1 LASRLRRYPWR
12 HLRVD
17 SLGVFRVFESFSIF
31 QSKDDPETELC
42 FQSSVILKT
51 VIEEAAKRPISFLG
65 SWF

>member
-1 LASRLRRYPWR
+1 MVR
-12 HLRVD
+12 HPEYAGVND
-17 SLGVFRVFESFSIF
+17 SLVVVAPGSIF
-31 QSKDDPETELC
+31 QSKDDPETEFC